1 MIKSTIY
8 AFTLLYF
15 AVTFAQKDAYWQ
27 QHVDYKINVDFD
39 VKTYKYTGQ
48 QSVVYTN
55 NSPDDLQTVFI
66 HLYPNAFQPGSEMD
80 IRLQNIVDPDRRM
93 ATSIKEGDKERFE
106 SRIAKLQPNEIGLLE
121 LVDVS
126 CNGQKV
132 TVLQKGTLAQLLLS
146 KPIKAGE
153 KVTFKWNFNGQ
164 LPVQIR
170 RSGRNNKEG
179 IAVSMSQWY
188 PKIAAYDTEGWHAN
202 AYIAREFYGEWGNF
216 DVTISI
222 DKNYTIGGTGI
233 LQNPN
238 EIGHGYATNF
248 KQKVRPDGK
257 LLWHFKAE
265 KVHDFTWAAD
275 DKYIHDQAKLDNGT
289 VLHFLYKDNPAIK
302 ENWKRLQPDAV
313 RVMNFFNELI
323 GTYPYKQYS
332 VIQGGDGGM
341 EYQMCTLILGEG
353 KYDGLLGV
361 TAHEMGHAWFQGLL
375 ASNESKYGWMDE
387 GFTSYIEDLAIADLT
402 KNTAKNPFAGAYA
415 TVAKLQN
422 SGKEQ
427 PLTTHADR
435 FEENR
440 SYSVSSYFK
449 GQLFLTQLQY
459 LLGKEELIKGLRTF
473 FNEFKFKHPTPNDL
487 VRILEKQNNVQLDW
501 FVTDWTQT
509 TNKIDYAVTA
519 IADENGRT
527 EILVNRKGL
536 MPMPQ
541 QILVELKDG
550 RTEPYYI
557 PLREMHG
564 APNPVGTVQPEW
576 PWAMPQYRIKT
587 NVIFTDLKRV
597 ILDPDG
603 FVADT
608 DRANDIFVNEK

>member
-1 MIKSTIY
+1 MMKYFS
-8 AFTLLYF
+8 LLLLSCGF
-15 AVTFAQKDAYWQ
+15 TFAQATHPWQ

-39 VKTYKYTGQ
+39 VKSFQYTGEQ
-48 QSVVYTN
+48 TVVYKN
-55 NSPDDLQTVFI
+55 NSPDDLNTVFI

-80 IRLQNIVDPDRRM
+80 IRLQNNPDPDRRM
-93 ATSIKEGDKERFE
+93 ATGIKEGDKERFE

-121 LVDVS
+121 LADVR
-126 CNGQKV
+126 CNGQKI
-132 TVLQKGTLAQLLLS
+132 TVLQKGTLAQLLFS

-153 KVTFKWNFNGQ
+153 KVTFKWNFKGQ

-179 IAVSMSQWY
+179 IAISMSQWY

-216 DVTISI
+216 DVKIAI

-233 LQNPN
+233 LQNPT
-238 EIGHGYATNF
+238 EIGHGYSTKF
-248 KQKVRPDGK
+248 KQNVRPDGK
-257 LLWHFKAE
+257 LVWHFKAE

-275 DKYIHDQAKLDNGT
+275 DKYIHDQAQLDNGT
-289 VLHFLYKDNPAIK
+289 VLHFFYKDNPKIL
-302 ENWKRLQPDAV
+302 ENWKGLQPDAV
-313 RVMNFFNELI
+313 RVMNFYNQLI

-332 VIQGGDGGM
+332 IIQGGDGGM

-375 ASNESKYGWMDE
+375 ASNESKYAWMDE
-387 GFTSYIEDLAIADLT
+387 GFTSYIEDLALAELK
-402 KNTAKNPFAGAYA
+402 KNTAVNPFTAAYTA
-415 TVAKLQN
+415 VAKLQT

-427 PLTTHADR
+427 ALTTHADR

-440 SYSVSSYFK
+440 SYSVASYFK

-459 LLGKEELIKGLRTF
+459 LLGKDQLIKGLKTF
-473 FNEFKFKHPTPNDL
+473 FDEFKFKHPTPNDL

-519 IADENGRT
+519 TSDENGRA
-527 EILVNRKGL
+527 EILVTRKGL

-541 QILVELKDG
+541 QVLVELKNG
-550 RTEPYYI
+550 TSEYYCI

-564 APNPVGTVQPEW
+564 NPKFKGSVQADW
-576 PWAMPQYRIKT
+576 PWAQPQYRIKT
-587 NVIFTDLKRV
+587 NVLFADLKRV
-597 ILDPDG
+597 LLDPDG